1 MKLGI
6 ARSFKILAP
15 GNSLRKRIAY
25 SLAIVRLVLVPVIV
39 LAVYYLFRM
48 GAIVDRIVNVD
59 APAATMAQQS
69 SIQML
74 EARRAERNYLI
85 LRDASYIEINHNAV
99 QKTEALFDQ
108 MRDLEPDDRGAIE
121 AAWASL
127 RLYEQQFATAV
138 SELEQPGQNPND
150 RIRTVIQAYE
160 QDLDNLLKN
169 EGRRRNRQQ
178 LLDEVRKRVGSFD
191 SQISETVQSTNPEL
205 RRVTDDLQA
214 ASNEILAVTSD
225 LENRNWNRVQ
235 SDHTHARRLLRDAEI
250 YLSVVSALTL
260 MISIWISYVLPKQ
273 VVKPLVSLR
282 EAVDHAAHGNL
293 EIEFDVQ
300 GKGET
305 VELARSL
312 QAMFAILRERLQA
325 P

>member
-59 APAATMAQQS
+59 APAATMAQQA

-85 LRDASYIEINHNAV
+85 LRDASYIEINHNAA

-108 MRDLEPDDRGAIE
+108 MRDLEPDDRGSIE

-138 SELEQPGQNPND
+138 SQLEQPGQNPND
-150 RIRTVIQAYE
+150 RIRAVIQAYE
-160 QDLDNLLKN
+160 QDLDNLLKT

-178 LLDEVRKRVGSFD
+178 LLDELRKRVGSFD
-191 SQISETVQSTNPEL
+191 SQISETVQSSNPEL
-205 RRVTDDLQA
+205 RRVADDLQA

-235 SDHTHARRLLRDAEI
+235 SDHAHARRLLWDAEI
-250 YLSVVSALTL
+250 YLSLVSAVTL
-260 MISIWISYVLPKQ
+260 IISIWISYVLPKQ

-282 EAVDHAAHGNL
+282 EAVDHAAHGDL
-293 EIEFDVQ
+293 EIEFDVE

-312 QAMFAILRERLQA
+312 QAMFAMMRERLQA
-325 P
+325 R

>member
-25 SLAIVRLVLVPVIV
+25 GLAIVRMVLVPVIV

-48 GAIVDRIVNVD
+48 GAITDRIVNVD
-59 APAATMAQQS
+59 APAATMAQQA

-85 LRDASYIEINHNAV
+85 LRDASYIQINRNAV
-99 QKTEALFDQ
+99 QRTETLFDQ

-138 SELEQPGQNPND
+138 SQLEQPGQSPND
-150 RIRTVIQAYE
+150 RIRAVIQAYE

-169 EGRRRNRQQ
+169 DARRRNRQQ
-178 LLDEVRKRVGSFD
+178 LLDDVRKRVGSFD
-191 SQISETVQSTNPEL
+191 SQISETVQSGSPEL
-205 RRVTDDLQA
+205 RRVADDLQA
-214 ASNEILAVTSD
+214 ASDEILAVTSD

-235 SDHTHARRLLRDAEI
+235 RDHTHARRLLWDAEI
-250 YLSVVSALTL
+250 YLSSVSALTL
-260 MISIWISYVLPKQ
+260 IISIWISYVLPKQ

-293 EIEFDVQ
+293 AIEFDVE

-312 QAMFAILRERLQA
+312 QAMFATMRERLQMR
-325 P
+325 

>member
-48 GAIVDRIVNVD
+48 GSIVDRIVNVD
-59 APAATMAQQS
+59 APAATMAQQV

-85 LRDASYIEINHNAV
+85 LHDASYIEINHNAV

-108 MRDLEPDDRGAIE
+108 MRGLEPDDRGAIE

-138 SELEQPGQNPND
+138 SQLEQPGQNPND
-150 RIRTVIQAYE
+150 RIRAVIQAYE

-178 LLDEVRKRVGSFD
+178 LLDELRKRVGSFD
-191 SQISETVQSTNPEL
+191 SQISETVQSSNPEL

-250 YLSVVSALTL
+250 YLSVISALTL
-260 MISIWISYVLPKQ
+260 IISIWISYVLPKQ

-282 EAVDHAAHGNL
+282 EAVDHATHGNL
-293 EIEFDVQ
+293 EIEFDVE

-305 VELARSL
+305 VDLARSL
-312 QAMFAILRERLQA
+312 QTLFAILRERLQA
-325 P
+325 R